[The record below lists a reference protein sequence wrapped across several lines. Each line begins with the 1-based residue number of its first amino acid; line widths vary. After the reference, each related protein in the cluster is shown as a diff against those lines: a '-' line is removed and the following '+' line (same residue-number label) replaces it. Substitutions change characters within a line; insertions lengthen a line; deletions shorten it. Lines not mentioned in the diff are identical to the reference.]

1 MLKSMTGFGRGEGDT
16 TLGKVVVESRSVNH
30 RYCDINIKLP
40 KRLSLFENRVK
51 EIIRSQVSRGR
62 VDVSLRL
69 DNLGEEKVQFSVDFN
84 LAEQYYRVLHDLK
97 ERLRLK
103 DEITLNLLAGAKDL
117 ITTKEELG
125 DMEPY
130 WQEIL
135 PVVRESL
142 KNMDDMKRLEGDS
155 LAKDL
160 QQRLGHITEQLQMIK
175 QQFPL
180 RLRAFLNRLQ
190 DRLRSLLE
198 GMETDPARFQQE
210 VAFLAERTDITE
222 EIVRAES
229 HLVQFRTFLDGN
241 EPVGRKMDFLLQ
253 EVHREVNTVS
263 AKANDAEISQ
273 RVVEIK
279 SELEKIRE
287 QVQNVELVLS
297 MKRGLGTS
305 TR

>member
-16 TLGKVVVESRSVNH
+16 ALGKVVVESRSVNH

-40 KRLSLFENRVK
+40 KRLSLFENRLK

-62 VDVSLRL
+62 IDVFLRL
-69 DNLGEEKVQFSVDFN
+69 DSLGEEKVQLSVDLD
-84 LAEQYYRVLHDLK
+84 LAEQYFRVFHDLK

-103 DEITLNLLAGAKDL
+103 DEITLSLLAGAKDL
-117 ITTKEELG
+117 ITAKEELG

-135 PVVRESL
+135 PVLRQSL
-142 KNMDDMKRLEGDS
+142 KNMDDMKRFEGES
-155 LAKDL
+155 LTKDL
-160 QQRLGHITEQLQMIK
+160 QHRLDYITEQLQMIK

-180 RLRAFLNRLQ
+180 RLKAFLTRLQ

-198 GMETDPARFQQE
+198 GMETDPSRFQQE

-229 HLVQFRTFLDGN
+229 HLVQFGSLLEGN

-253 EVHREVNTVS
+253 EIHREVNTVS

-287 QVQNVELVLS
+287 QVQNVE
-297 MKRGLGTS
+297 
-305 TR
+305 

>member
-40 KRLSLFENRVK
+40 KRLSLFENRIK

-69 DNLGEEKVQFSVDFN
+69 DNFGEEKVQLSVDLD

-117 ITTKEELG
+117 ITAKEELG

-135 PVVRESL
+135 PVLRQSL
-142 KNMDDMKRLEGDS
+142 KNMDDMKRIEGES
-155 LAKDL
+155 LTKDL
-160 QQRLGHITEQLQMIK
+160 QQRLGHITEQLQAIK
-175 QQFPL
+175 QQYPL
-180 RLRAFLNRLQ
+180 RLRAFLTRLQ

-198 GMETDPARFQQE
+198 GMETDPSRFQQE
-210 VAFLAERTDITE
+210 VALLAERTDITE

-229 HLVQFRTFLDGN
+229 HLVQFRSLLEGN

-253 EVHREVNTVS
+253 EIHREVNTVS

-287 QVQNVELVLS
+287 QVQNVE
-297 MKRGLGTS
+297 
-305 TR
+305 